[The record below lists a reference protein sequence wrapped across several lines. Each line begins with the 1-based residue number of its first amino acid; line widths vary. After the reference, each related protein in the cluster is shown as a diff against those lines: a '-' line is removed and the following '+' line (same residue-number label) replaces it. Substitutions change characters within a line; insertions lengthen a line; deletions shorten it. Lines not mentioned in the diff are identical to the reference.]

1 MSVHNFGFVCIVFF
15 LKKLCIEKALIKKE
29 KKSLYSHP
37 SQRNRLVP
45 CPLTHLRSISSSP
58 RPRSDPVSREFSRRL
73 RRSREQRVPTSC
85 CFRRILAD
93 FRSTFPGFASH
104 GQRQDILCLVNGVS
118 SFGSPLRGVL
128 FARQL
133 HAHVPARRG
142 NMGKGELTHFH

>member
-29 KKSLYSHP
+29 KKNLYSHP

-73 RRSREQRVPTSC
+73 RRSREQWVPTSC
-85 CFRRILAD
+85 CFRRILAGEHPHAHPPPPPSL
-93 FRSTFPGFASH
+93 ST
-104 GQRQDILCLVNGVS
+104 
-118 SFGSPLRGVL
+118 PLL
-128 FARQL
+128 FAPISSSL
-133 HAHVPARRG
+133 LDLEAFHFA
-142 NMGKGELTHFH
+142 LT